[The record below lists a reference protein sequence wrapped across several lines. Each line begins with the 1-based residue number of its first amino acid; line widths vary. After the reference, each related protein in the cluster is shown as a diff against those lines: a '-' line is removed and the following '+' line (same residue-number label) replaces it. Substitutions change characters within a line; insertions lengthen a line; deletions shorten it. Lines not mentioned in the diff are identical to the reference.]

1 MTHMEGQQQCL
12 TTSRQ
17 SQHSWPT
24 PRLAATP
31 TQCLWARRGFLHS
44 EKEGVDPR
52 ATEITGLSCISQ
64 GHPHI
69 VQKPCLEH

>member
-1 MTHMEGQQQCL
+1 MIHTEGQEQCL

-17 SQHSWPT
+17 SQHSWPRSYT
-24 PRLAATP
+24 TLVFVGKKTI
-31 TQCLWARRGFLHS
+31 FLHS

-52 ATEITGLSCISQ
+52 ATEITGLYCISHW
-64 GHPHI
+64 HPHT